1 MTRQKDDDIY
11 YDPKLFR
18 GGRGIATP
26 AGSQPVLRKKR
37 LQGSRSR
44 GLFAIVMAMMMG
56 AVMFMLWQSGHKM
69 LVLALQ
75 PPPSGTI
82 TLYGGFATRARTV
95 PLGVIGQGSRKHC
108 RVSLVSGQQA
118 QVLDVVVRAG
128 RNETVH
134 VPVGNYRASI
144 ECGKLWYGSQPIL
157 SSAVAID
164 LGPFTDSNEAGL
176 MMGHVIR
183 LNAPGS

>member
-1 MTRQKDDDIY
+1 
-11 YDPKLFR
+11 
-18 GGRGIATP
+18 
-26 AGSQPVLRKKR
+26 
-37 LQGSRSR
+37 
-44 GLFAIVMAMMMG
+44 MAMMMG
-56 AVMFMLWQSGHKM
+56 AVMFMLWQSGHKV

-82 TLYGGFATRARTV
+82 TLYGGFATMARTV

-108 RVSLVSGQQA
+108 RISLVSGQQA

-128 RNETVH
+128 KNETVQ
-134 VPVGNYRASI
+134 VPVGNYRANI
-144 ECGKLWYGSQPIL
+144 ECGRLWYGSQPIL

-164 LGPFTDSNEAGL
+164 VGPFADSKETGH